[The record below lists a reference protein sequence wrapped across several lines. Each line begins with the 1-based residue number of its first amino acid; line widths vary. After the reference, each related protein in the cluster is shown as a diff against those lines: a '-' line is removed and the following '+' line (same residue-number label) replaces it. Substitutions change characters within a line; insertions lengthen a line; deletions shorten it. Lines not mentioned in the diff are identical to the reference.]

1 MATNTGDDRRSE
13 ELETNVKEGISVI
26 VEFCLRRLVEMGQV
40 SKEQLKHRVRID
52 WNSSRQLRALGLAAA
67 TTENDSGVAVLKVD
81 TSLPLPSLVWAIPHE
96 AVHIAQTCRGDLRH
110 LPGRNSIWKGEHYR
124 TLDGEDAGYFQQ
136 PWEAEARF
144 LESVLRDAIREE
156 YPDLGKLLP
165 TAPSPEDQSK

>member
-52 WNSSRQLRALGLAAA
+52 WNSSRQLRALELAAA
-67 TTENDSGVAVLKVD
+67 TTENDSGVAVLKLD

-110 LPGRNSIWKGEHYR
+110 LPGRNSIWEPLR
-124 TLDGEDAGYFQQ
+124 TFGVR
-136 PWEAEARF
+136 P
-144 LESVLRDAIREE
+144 SI
-156 YPDLGKLLP
+156 LGFRHTEIP
-165 TAPSPEDQSK
+165 VTHNTTPQRAA